1 MPMTSSAESEPAQLE
16 DLALGTTPS
25 VAPQAEAISIAT
37 AMQAPG
43 ESMARLWALN
53 SEQPVPET
61 PCATDVQEG
70 LACFE
75 GEVWTWNEL
84 AAFDRPMVLEMI
96 NPERFSAEILLLG
109 VTDTTAWLL
118 TDSGVAEVGLA
129 ELAPY
134 WTGRFRFLWHSP
146 AGFKRR
152 LALGYD
158 SDAVAIVAQMFARLD
173 AQPEPL
179 AGRRF
184 NRLLQQRVRLFQQQ
198 NALVDDGVVGVQT
211 LLKLNEQLGIDV
223 TAAQS
228 RQQLQAAAE
237 EPTPP

>member
-1 MPMTSSAESEPAQLE
+1 VSFTELEAVQLEEPAPGATSSVE
-16 DLALGTTPS
+16 
-25 VAPQAEAISIAT
+25 PQAEAISIASV
-37 AMQAPG
+37 MRVPG
-43 ESMARLWALN
+43 ELMARLWTLN
-53 SEQPVPET
+53 SEQPVPEI
-61 PCATDVQEG
+61 PCSTDVQEG
-70 LACFE
+70 LACYE

-84 AAFDRPMVLEMI
+84 AVFDRPMVLEMI
-96 NPERFSAEILLLG
+96 SPERFSAEILLLS

-118 TDSGVAEVGLA
+118 TDAGVAELDLA

-134 WTGRFRFLWHSP
+134 WTGRFRFLWHAP
-146 AGFKRR
+146 AGFEKR

-173 AQPEPL
+173 AQAEPL

-198 NALVDDGVVGVQT
+198 NGLADDGVVGVQT
-211 LLKLNEQLGIDV
+211 LLKLNQQLEIDV

-228 RQQLQAAAE
+228 IQKLQAAVE
-237 EPTPP
+237 EPSPL